1 MKIAIDCRMIGS
13 GGIGSYISALLPY
26 FINRYK
32 CVLLGNKKDLE
43 KFENNQNVS
52 IIECNIKTFSLKELF
67 LFPKN
72 ILKKINECDVYYTPY
87 CNIPSGIKIPIYS
100 TIHDVVFLDIK
111 GLASKLGTLIRKFF
125 YQYES

>member
-52 IIECNIKTFSLKELF
+52 IIECNIKTFSFKDLL
-67 LFPKN
+67 
-72 ILKKINECDVYYTPY
+72 YT
-87 CNIPSGIKIPIYS
+87 
-100 TIHDVVFLDIK
+100 VL
-111 GLASKLGTLIRKFF
+111 
-125 YQYES
+125 

>member
-43 KFENNQNVS
+43 KFDMYAVS
-52 IIECNIKTFSLKELF
+52 SI
-67 LFPKN
+67 
-72 ILKKINECDVYYTPY
+72 
-87 CNIPSGIKIPIYS
+87 
-100 TIHDVVFLDIK
+100 
-111 GLASKLGTLIRKFF
+111 A
-125 YQYES
+125 